1 MTIDIS
7 LENKVDNIVIK
18 CSPVEFFVLDDALK
32 MLADNRSLNEK
43 YRLIASE
50 MVKAIQ
56 RKGWIKE

>member
-18 CSPVEFFVLDDALK
+18 CSPLEFFVLDEALR
-32 MLADNRSLNEK
+32 MLADNRNMNEK
-43 YRLIASE
+43 YRLFVSK
-50 MVKAIQ
+50 MVDAIK